1 MSTDEPKMYPSGDM
15 DAEEYITRRKH
26 NELLS
31 QTLGN
36 LYALIPEKEGYAYY
50 DENEQKEKMILSF
63 RSHKF
68 LDFLKNQR

>member
-1 MSTDEPKMYPSGDM
+1 MVSNLNFVEIRKERIVNLDWQTWDLSADEPKMYPSGDM

-36 LYALIPEKEGYAYY
+36 LYA
-50 DENEQKEKMILSF
+50 
-63 RSHKF
+63 
-68 LDFLKNQR
+68 